1 MPDIRKSVLILG
13 GTGEASELAERLEN
27 LARYRVIT
35 SLAGRTL
42 DPRRTSGEI
51 RIGGFGGAE
60 SLATFL
66 REEAIDVL
74 VDATHPFAET
84 ISANAARAAEIS
96 GTRLLVLQ
104 RPAWP
109 QEPGDRWIVVKALQ
123 QACQAIP
130 PSSRVLLALGRQY
143 IAAFTARPDVHF
155 IIRMVDRPDEP
166 LAFTS
171 FELIIG
177 KPSADP
183 AAEER
188 LLRDGK
194 VSHIVCRNSGG
205 DGAYA
210 KILAARRLSIPI
222 IMIDRPTA
230 EAEGAFNT
238 VESVLTAIA

>member
-1 MPDIRKSVLILG
+1 MR
-13 GTGEASELAERLEN
+13 
-27 LARYRVIT
+27 ARYRVIT
-35 SLAGRTL
+35 SLAGRTQ
-42 DPRRTSGEI
+42 DPQRTSGEI

-60 SLATFL
+60 GLAAFL
-66 REEAIDVL
+66 CEEAIDVL
-74 VDATHPFAET
+74 VDATHPFAEA
-84 ISANAARAAEIS
+84 ISANAARAAERS

-109 QEPGDRWIVVKALQ
+109 QEPGDRWIVVKTLQ
-123 QACQAIP
+123 QACRAIP

-143 IAAFTARPDVHF
+143 IEAFTARPDVHF
-155 IIRMVDRPDEP
+155 IIRMVDRPDKP
-166 LAFTS
+166 LVFPS

-183 AAEER
+183 AGEER
-188 LLRDGK
+188 LLRDGD

-222 IMIDRPTA
+222 IMIDRPAA
-230 EAEGAFNT
+230 EVQGTFGA
-238 VESVLTAIA
+238 VDRLLAAIA